1 MSGYSCYTPLKSTRN
16 MKGKRKVDA
25 MPRTKSKSHALTL
38 WWQNL
43 QQTPLSTAYLH
54 KQLCFPTYWS
64 HHPACFRLQSVNLN
78 TDHPKIKSFSGSL
91 YILICVNCQNSSFF
105 KATAIWVVQ
114 LSACC
119 KAFDSFEDFGKLNNL
134 FNMHCCHTVLKQVG
148 CW

>member
-1 MSGYSCYTPLKSTRN
+1 MQYHVQRARATRSPYDDKIYSKHHYLQHIYISSCVFPLI
-16 MKGKRKVDA
+16 DHIIQ
-25 MPRTKSKSHALTL
+25 PALD
-38 WWQNL
+38 
-43 QQTPLSTAYLH
+43 Y
-54 KQLCFPTYWS
+54 K
-64 HHPACFRLQSVNLN
+64 SVNLN

-91 YILICVNCQNSSFF
+91 YILICVNRQNSSFF

-148 CW
+148 C